1 MKKILFATAL
11 VMTIGFAASAQ
22 YGDSYFKNWD
32 NGINDRT
39 GEISDVLPANPGGGI
54 GVYTTDQPAP
64 VGSGLLI
71 LTALGAGYAVAR
83 KRKK

>member
-1 MKKILFATAL
+1 MKKIIFATAL
-11 VMTIGFAASAQ
+11 VMTMGFAASAQ

-39 GEISDVLPANPGGGI
+39 GEISGVLPANPGGGI

-83 KRKK
+83 KRK